1 MAEAVQAA
9 RSDIGVS
16 ESCAALGLT
25 RSTYYRLT
33 QPKRL
38 VEPVQR
44 KLPSWALSPSERQS
58 VLEVLNEER
67 FVDQAPAAVYH
78 ILLDEGRRLCSPRTM
93 YRVLADHKQV
103 RERRNQLRHPEYRKP
118 ELLATGPRSFV
129 MSHDQ
134 T

>member
-1 MAEAVQAA
+1 MAEAVQGVQAA

-44 KLPSWALSPSERQS
+44 KLPNWALSPSERQS

-93 YRVLADHKQV
+93 YRVLAFGRPQAGSGA
-103 RERRNQLRHPEYRKP
+103 PEPAAPSRIVGVSS
-118 ELLATGPRSFV
+118 T
-129 MSHDQ
+129 
-134 T
+134 